1 MTIPPHLSNRS
12 LCVADQDALPAPVRH
27 MRWLKSLV
35 HVCNGRGKRSLFALG
50 LVGLLA
56 LLAVPQ
62 AALAD
67 DQLATFMT
75 PLGSIAEAEM
85 THMLRVIM
93 ITMIAIVPVLIGVP
107 LIVWRYRRGR
117 KGANYRPDWTFSK
130 PLEIA
135 MWGVPIAI
143 ICVAAYWLWH
153 ETYKYDPYKPLGEDS
168 LEVQVIGLDWKWLF
182 IYPEQGVASVGEL
195 VIPVGRPVTLRL
207 TTDTQMQSF
216 IVPALAGQIYAMA
229 GMETQLNFIADR
241 PGSALGQNT
250 QYTGNGFV
258 DQKFVAKA
266 VAESD
271 WDAWI
276 EKAQEAPLQLDAES
290 YSTLGERGS
299 LADARKQLMPEQKEG
314 PLLFSQAQPDLFMHV
329 MHRYHSGKPL
339 ANDQQPG
346 SPTFRIGDTND

>member
-1 MTIPPHLSNRS
+1 MTIPHHISTRS
-12 LCVADQDALPAPVRH
+12 SHDPIQDAASAPDRHERRLPKLTQVLH
-27 MRWLKSLV
+27 
-35 HVCNGRGKRSLFALG
+35 GRGKRSTLMLS
-50 LVGLLA
+50 LICVVA
-56 LLAVPQ
+56 LLVAPQ
-62 AALAD
+62 AAFAQE
-67 DQLATFMT
+67 QLANFLT

-107 LIVWRYRRGR
+107 LILWRYRRGR
-117 KGANYRPDWTFSK
+117 KGAAYRPEWTFSK
-130 PLEIA
+130 PLEIT

-153 ETYKYDPYKPLGEDS
+153 ETYKYDPYKSLGDDS

-195 VIPVGRPVTLRL
+195 VIPVDRPITLRL

-258 DQKFVAKA
+258 DQKFIAKA
-266 VAESD
+266 VPDAEWES
-271 WDAWI
+271 WI
-276 EKAQEAPLQLDAES
+276 EKAQGAQLKLDADS
-290 YSTLGERGS
+290 YSILGERGS
-299 LADARKQLMPEQKEG
+299 MTDARKQLMPDQKEG
-314 PLLFSQAQPDLFMHV
+314 PLLFSQASPNFFMHI
-329 MHRYHSGKPL
+329 MHRYHDGLPL
-339 ANDQQPG
+339 SPSLQPG
-346 SPTFRIGDTND
+346 APAYRPGETND